1 MSLTGFRGRRVA
13 SLMFALLLLLLLH
26 HASWALGRPSGPAV
40 RDGTFRVRSSR
51 PAAEADLLYRMSAD
65 PALGAR
71 MLARS
76 ASLRAGKRGAGRTEE
91 FLVFDFNLGR
101 YESRSA
107 VLAAS
112 GKYCHVYVAKDSA
125 PLLGSASERLVTE
138 IRDTYD
144 GVIHP
149 LLAAW
154 FGELVLSPGLG
165 LADERVIIN
174 LCDIR
179 DGMSNGFIAGYFD
192 SRDLDPDAFPVGNL
206 KPVLHLDIDPG
217 TPGRPGDK
225 YNMFYRT
232 LAHEC
237 QHMIN
242 FARHLSQGAPPE
254 ERWLEEGLSC
264 FAEYAYTAA
273 MDADGNG
280 LPPDPHLSSFLEN
293 PDIVLTMNGESEWFD
308 DATLYR
314 HYGASF
320 LFIYY
325 LQEKFGKT
333 PDEARGFIRSIVDSG
348 STGAGGITVALDRR
362 NAAMTFED
370 VVRHWL
376 IANHI
381 DRVDL
386 QNGFWGYVDKDR
398 RLGDEARG
406 LPIPGTLHRYIPGG
420 DSFVGGE
427 GRVRPNSA
435 HYDILTGSGRVTM
448 VFRGDTPGVTPL
460 LVTPAEPGYE
470 RWMSLT
476 PDASGAAEIELDFDA
491 NPRYVLVSAIATASA
506 LSGSAPVGYRFSL
519 SPARVMLYPIP
530 HPAFPGEF
538 IVVVAS
544 RDGAPLAT
552 PTVTVKFSNLENS
565 LVMSPTDPASRTVF
579 VGNYTVPGIG
589 EGQVMATLPGGNN
602 SSFSFFNAITRAGTA
617 SSLSLR
623 GAALTVTARS
633 DGLGA
638 SLLESVVTDLPGGL
652 NSRSRPYLVVLPEA
666 GISEARLSI
675 DIPVK
680 SAGDESRVGLWAA
693 DATSDRWIPVR
704 RNEKGFFSDIRNGGR
719 YLLTTDAMPP
729 RIHDAHVD
737 ETPGRSS
744 LLARISDDGSG
755 IDAGSIR
762 VEAAGAAVP
771 YDYDAGTGI
780 VRADLARVCGGRQ
793 EIALEVSDHAGNAVR
808 TALAVVLAG
817 PLRITQAVAW
827 PNPARGPVTIAVMLD
842 GDGAADP
849 FLEGEAVIRDVSG
862 HSVTVLPLSSAG
874 NRTLTA
880 RWDGRNAAG
889 TAVAN
894 GVYLFRAR
902 VASGNERLTANGRIA
917 ILR

>member
-1 MSLTGFRGRRVA
+1 MPFTGIRSRRVA
-13 SLMFALLLLLLLH
+13 PVLFVLLLLLQH
-26 HASWALGRPSGPAV
+26 VAWAAGRPPGTAV
-40 RDGTFRVRSSR
+40 RDGTFRVRSAR

-65 PALGAR
+65 PAMGAT

-76 ASLRAGKRGAGRTEE
+76 ASLRAGKRGAARAEE

-107 VLAAS
+107 TLVAS

-125 PLLGSASERLVTE
+125 ALLGSASERLVAE

-144 GVIHP
+144 DVIHP

-154 FGELVLSPGLG
+154 FGDLVLSPGLG
-165 LADERVIIN
+165 LADTRVIIN

-192 SRDLDPDAFPVGNL
+192 SRDLDPAAFPVGNL
-206 KPVLHLDIDPG
+206 KPVLHLDINPG
-217 TPGRPGDK
+217 APGRPDDK
-225 YNMFYRT
+225 NNMFYRT

-242 FARHLSQGAPPE
+242 FARHLAQGAPPE

-264 FAEYAYTAA
+264 FAEYAYTAT
-273 MDADGNG
+273 MDAGGNG

-293 PDIVLTMNGESEWFD
+293 PDIVLTMNAEREWFD

-320 LFIYY
+320 LFVYY
-325 LQEKFGKT
+325 LQEKFGRI

-348 STGAGGITVALDRR
+348 KTGAAGISAALDRR
-362 NAAMTFED
+362 NASMTFED

-376 IANHI
+376 IANHL

-386 QNGFWGYVDKDR
+386 QNGFWGYVDKHR

-406 LPIPGTLHRYIPGG
+406 LPIPGTLHRYVPGG

-435 HYDILTGSGRVTM
+435 HYDILTGSGRVTLR
-448 VFRGDTPGVTPL
+448 FKGDAPGVTPL

-470 RWMSLT
+470 RWTSLT

-506 LSGSAPVGYRFSL
+506 LTGSEPVGYRFSL

-602 SSFSFFNAITRAGTA
+602 SSFSFFNAITRSGAA

-623 GAALTVTARS
+623 GAALTVTARA

-638 SLLESVVTDLPGGL
+638 SLFESAVPDLPGGL
-652 NSRSRPYLVVLPEA
+652 NVLSRPYLVVFPEA

-675 DIPVK
+675 DIP
-680 SAGDESRVGLWAA
+680 AGWDGDDGRIGLWAA
-693 DATSDRWIPVR
+693 DGSSERWIRVR
-704 RNEKGFFSDIRNGGR
+704 RNGKGFFSDLRSAGR
-719 YLLTTDAMPP
+719 YLLTADAVPP

-737 ETPGRSS
+737 ETPGRPS
-744 LLARISDDGSG
+744 LQARISDDGSG

-762 VEAAGAAVP
+762 VESAGAAVP
-771 YDYDAGTGI
+771 HEYDAATGL
-780 VRADLARVCGGRQ
+780 VRADLARVGGGRQ
-793 EIALEVSDHAGNAVR
+793 TISLEASDHAGNVVR
-808 TALAVVLAG
+808 TALAANLAG
-817 PLRITQAVAW
+817 PLKIVQAVAW
-827 PNPARGPVTIAVMLD
+827 PNPARGPVTIAVMLA
-842 GDGAADP
+842 GDGADDP
-849 FLEGEAVIRDVSG
+849 TLEGEAVIRDVSG
-862 HSVTVLPLSSAG
+862 HVVAILPLSSAG

-880 RWDGRNAAG
+880 CWDGRNAAG

-894 GVYLFRAR
+894 GVYLFRVR
-902 VASGNERLTANGRIA
+902 IEHGNDRLSATGRIA

>member
-1 MSLTGFRGRRVA
+1 MMPLIGFRMRHSGPILA
-13 SLMFALLLLLLLH
+13 ALLVLFLQ
-26 HASWALGRPSGPAV
+26 HAACALGRPPGPVV

-51 PAAEADLLYRMSAD
+51 PAAEAELLCRMSAD
-65 PALGAR
+65 PALGAK

-91 FLVFDFNLGR
+91 FLVYDFNLGR

-107 VLAAS
+107 LLAAS
-112 GKYCHVYVAKDSA
+112 GKYCHVYIAKDSA
-125 PLLGSASERLVTE
+125 SLLGSASQRLVTE

-144 GVIHP
+144 DIIHP
-149 LLAAW
+149 LLTAW
-154 FGELVLSPGLG
+154 FGELVLSPGLE
-165 LADERVIIN
+165 LADPRVVIN

-242 FARHLSQGAPPE
+242 FARHLAHGAPPE

-264 FAEYAYTAA
+264 FAEYAYTAS

-293 PDIVLTMNGESEWFD
+293 PDIVLTMNGENEWFD

-320 LFIYY
+320 LFVYY
-325 LQEKFGKT
+325 LQEKFGRT
-333 PDEARGFIRSIVDSG
+333 PDEARGFIRSIVDGG
-348 STGAGGITVALDRR
+348 STGAGGISAVLGRR
-362 NAAMTFED
+362 NPAMTFED
-370 VVRHWL
+370 VIRHWL
-376 IANHI
+376 IANHL
-381 DRVDL
+381 DRSDL
-386 QNGFWGYVDKDR
+386 QNGFWGYADKDR

-435 HYDILTGSGRVTM
+435 HYDILTGSGRVTLR
-448 VFRGDTPGVTPL
+448 FRGDTTGVTPL
-460 LVTPAEPGYE
+460 LVTPSEPGYE
-470 RWMSLT
+470 RWMSLIS
-476 PDASGAAEIELDFDA
+476 DASGAAEIELDFDA
-491 NPRYVLVSAIATASA
+491 NPRYVLVSSIATASA
-506 LSGSAPVGYRFSL
+506 LPDSEPVGYRFSL

-565 LVMSPTDPASRTVF
+565 LVMSPTDPASKTVF

-589 EGQVMATLPGGNN
+589 EGQVMATLPGGNS

-617 SSLSLR
+617 SNLSLR
-623 GAALTVTARS
+623 GAALKVSARF
-633 DGLGA
+633 DGLGS
-638 SLLESVVTDLPGGL
+638 SLFESLVTDLPGGL
-652 NSRSRPYLVVLPEA
+652 KTLSRPYLVVLPET

-675 DIPVK
+675 DIPAAPV
-680 SAGDESRVGLWAA
+680 GDDSRVGLWAA
-693 DATSDRWIPVR
+693 DGASERWIPVR
-704 RNEKGFFSDIRNGGR
+704 RNGKGFFTDIRSGGR
-719 YLLTTDAMPP
+719 YLLATDEIPP

-755 IDAGSIR
+755 IDTGSIR

-771 YDYDAGTGI
+771 FEYDGGTGI
-780 VRADLARVCGGRQ
+780 VRADLARVSGGRQ
-793 EIALEVSDHAGNAVR
+793 TITLEAADHAGNLVR
-808 TALAVVLAG
+808 TALVAILAG
-817 PLRITQAVAW
+817 PLRITQTVGW
-827 PNPARGPVTIAVMLD
+827 PNPARGPVTIAVMLA
-842 GDGAADP
+842 GEGADDLL
-849 FLEGEAVIRDVSG
+849 LEGEAVIRDVSG
-862 HSVTVLPLSSAG
+862 HSVAVLPLSPAG

-894 GVYLFRAR
+894 GVYLLRAR
-902 VASGNERLTANGRIA
+902 VARGNERLAANGRIV

>member
-1 MSLTGFRGRRVA
+1 MPFTGCRSRA
-13 SLMFALLLLLLLH
+13 ALLLLIAFLLLFLSR
-26 HASWALGRPSGPAV
+26 AAVALERTSGPII

-51 PAAEADLLYRMSAD
+51 SAAEADLLYRMSVD
-65 PALGAR
+65 PSLGAK

-76 ASLRAGKRGAGRTEE
+76 ASLRTERRGAARTEE

-112 GKYCHVYVAKDSA
+112 GKYCHVYIAKDSA
-125 PLLGSASERLVTE
+125 SLLGSSSETLLAE

-144 GVIHP
+144 DVIHP
-149 LLAAW
+149 LMTAW
-154 FGELVLSPGLG
+154 FGELVLSPELG
-165 LADERVIIN
+165 LTDDKVIIN

-192 SRDLDPDAFPVGNL
+192 SRDLDPAAFPVGNL
-206 KPVLHLDIDPG
+206 KPVLHLDINPG
-217 TPGRPGDK
+217 VPGRPDDK

-242 FARHLSQGAPPE
+242 FSRHFAQGVPPE

-264 FAEYAYTAA
+264 FAEYAYTATK
-273 MDADGNG
+273 DPNGNG

-293 PDIVLTMNGESEWFD
+293 PDVVLTMSDESEWFD

-320 LFIYY
+320 LFVYY
-325 LQEKFGKT
+325 LQEKFGRI
-333 PDEARGFIRSIVDSG
+333 PDEARSFIRSIVDSG
-348 STGAGGITVALDRR
+348 STGAGGISVAIGRR
-362 NAAMTFED
+362 NPAMAFED
-370 VVRHWL
+370 VMRHWL
-376 IANHI
+376 IANHL

-386 QNGFWGYVDKDR
+386 QNGFWGYVDKER

-427 GRVRPNSA
+427 GRIRPNSA

-448 VFRGDTPGVTPL
+448 RLESDTTAVVPL

-470 RWMSLT
+470 RWMSMP
-476 PDASGAAEIELDFDA
+476 PDASRTAEVDLDFDA
-491 NPRYVLVSAIATASA
+491 NPRYVLVSMIATASA
-506 LSGSAPVGYRFSL
+506 DPGSEPVGYRFSL

-538 IVVVAS
+538 IIVVAS

-602 SSFSFFNAITRAGTA
+602 SSFSFFNAITRAGSMTN
-617 SSLSLR
+617 LSLR
-623 GAALTVTARS
+623 GAELTVATKA
-633 DGLGA
+633 DGRAA
-638 SLLESVVTDLPGGL
+638 SLLESVVTDLPTGL
-652 NSRSRPYLVVLPEA
+652 NILSRPYLVVLPESDV
-666 GISEARLSI
+666 SEARLSI
-675 DIPVK
+675 GGAAG
-680 SAGDESRVGLWAA
+680 SADGDGRVGLWAA
-693 DATSDRWIPVR
+693 DDASRCWIPVR
-704 RNEKGFFSDIRNGGR
+704 RNDNGFFSDIRSGGR
-719 YLLTTDAMPP
+719 YLLTSDVTPP
-729 RIHDAHVD
+729 QVHDAHVE
-737 ETPGRSS
+737 ETPGRPS
-744 LLARISDDGSG
+744 LMARVADNGSG

-762 VEAAGAAVP
+762 IEVAGAAVP
-771 YDYDAGTGI
+771 HEYDAETGI
-780 VRADLARVCGGRQ
+780 VRADLARIGGGRQ
-793 EIALEVSDHAGNAVR
+793 TIALETSDRAGNTVR
-808 TALAVVLAG
+808 TVLSANLSG
-817 PLRITQAVAW
+817 PLKITQAVAW
-827 PNPARGPVTIAVMLD
+827 PNPARGPVTVAVILA
-842 GDGAADP
+842 GDGADDP
-849 FLEGEAVIRDVSG
+849 LLEGEAVIRDVAG
-862 HSVTVLPLSSAG
+862 HVVAVLPLSSAG
-874 NRTLTA
+874 SRTLTA

-889 TAVAN
+889 TTVAN
-894 GVYLFRAR
+894 GVYLFRVRIAH
-902 VASGNERLTANGRIA
+902 GNDRLTANGRIA
-917 ILR
+917 MLR